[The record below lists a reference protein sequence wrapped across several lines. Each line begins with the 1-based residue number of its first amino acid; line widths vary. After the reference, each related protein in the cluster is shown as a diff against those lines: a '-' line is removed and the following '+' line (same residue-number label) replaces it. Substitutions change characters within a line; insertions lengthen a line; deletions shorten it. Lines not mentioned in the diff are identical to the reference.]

1 MKNFEK
7 FDANKYMMEPTMT
20 KEEIAEA
27 TELEN
32 ADVVKRIHF
41 WAKKYHQTTGADH
54 IKCLVSNISFR
65 NLFVFCLETII

>member
-7 FDANKYMMEPTMT
+7 FGANKYMMEPTMT

-54 IKCLVSNISFR
+54 IKCLVSLIFYFEIYSFSA
-65 NLFVFCLETII
+65 

>member
-1 MKNFEK
+1 MRNYEK
-7 FDANKYMMEPTMT
+7 LGANQYMMEPEMT

-32 ADVVKRIHF
+32 GCYMKRVHF

-54 IKCLVSNISFR
+54 IKCLVSFIS
-65 NLFVFCLETII
+65 L

>member
-7 FDANKYMMEPTMT
+7 FGANKYMMEPTMT

-32 ADVVKRIHF
+32 ADVVKRVHF
-41 WAKKYHQTTGADH
+41 WVKKYHQTTGADH
-54 IKCLVSNISFR
+54 IKCLVSNYFISKFIR
-65 NLFVFCLETII
+65 FLLSNL